1 VRRAIR
7 EHLRDFVA
15 IVALLVL
22 GLAAT
27 VAILSQQQAVY
38 PSWLPFLG
46 DERVEIQAEFTSAQ
60 AITPGQGQT
69 VNIAGVEVGDVTK
82 VELENETAVVTLSIE
97 KQYADLIHDNASM
110 LLRPRTGLQDI
121 TVEVDAGSEDA
132 PTIEDGDTIP
142 VSQTQPNIQPD
153 QILATLDGDT
163 QAYLRLLL
171 QGGAQGFGGHGKELS
186 AGLRRLEPFARDVA
200 KINGLLSQ
208 RRQNIRRSIHN
219 FRLVAEELGDND
231 KQLAEWVDS
240 SNAALRAFAN
250 QEASIRAT
258 LQEAP
263 SALRETQRA
272 LRSSNR
278 FSLASTPALRKLTPA
293 ARTLGPALEAARPF
307 FRQTAG
313 PIRNQIR
320 PFTRKVQKPF
330 RHLQQASG
338 PLAETSTSLRSGLT
352 ELNEVFNAL
361 TFDPDGSQESFL
373 FWAAWLNHNLNA
385 LSFVQD
391 AHGPIPRG
399 LVLVS
404 CATAG
409 LAEGV
414 AGRDPTYELLLDLT
428 RTVRRQEIQDLG
440 GCGPS

>member
-7 EHLRDFVA
+7 EHLRDFIA
-15 IVALLVL
+15 ILALLLL

-38 PSWLPFLG
+38 PSWIPFLG
-46 DERVEIQAEFTSAQ
+46 DDRVEIKAEFTSAQ
-60 AITPGQGQT
+60 AVTPGQGQT

-82 VELENETAVVTLSIE
+82 VELERETAVVTLSIQE
-97 KQYADLIHDNASM
+97 QYADLIHDDASL

-121 TVEVDAGSEDA
+121 TVEVDAGSPDSPA
-132 PTIEDGDTIP
+132 VEDGDTIP
-142 VSQTQPNIQPD
+142 VSQTQPNVQPD

-163 QAYLRLLL
+163 QAYLKLLL
-171 QGGAQGFGGHGKELS
+171 QGGAEGFGGHGKQLS

-200 KINGLLSQ
+200 KINGLLSA

-219 FRLVAEELGDND
+219 FRLVAEELGQND
-231 KQLAEWVDS
+231 TQLAEWVDS

-250 QEASIRAT
+250 QEASIRQT
-258 LQEAP
+258 LREAP

-278 FSLASTPALRKLTPA
+278 FSLASAPALRKLTPA
-293 ARTLGPALEAARPF
+293 ARTLGPALEETRPF
-307 FRQTAG
+307 FRETAG

-320 PFTRKVQKPF
+320 PFTRRVQKPF
-330 RHLQQASG
+330 RHLEQAAG
-338 PLAETSTSLRSGLT
+338 PLDETSKSLTSGLT

-361 TFDPDGSQESFL
+361 AFNPDGGQESFL

-391 AHGPIPRG
+391 ANGPVPRG
-399 LVLVS
+399 LVLLS
-404 CATAG
+404 CATTG
-409 LAEGV
+409 LAANV
-414 AGRDPTYELLLDLT
+414 ATADVTYQTLLDLN
-428 RTVRRQEIQDLG
+428 RVPRSADFQDRG
-440 GCGPS
+440 FDC

>member
-7 EHLRDFVA
+7 EHLRDFIA
-15 IVALLVL
+15 ILALLLL

-38 PSWLPFLG
+38 PSWIPFLG
-46 DERVEIQAEFTSAQ
+46 DDRVEIKAEFTSAQ
-60 AITPGQGQT
+60 AVTPGQGQT

-82 VELENETAVVTLSIE
+82 VELERETAVVTLSIQE
-97 KQYADLIHDNASM
+97 QYADLIHDDASL

-121 TVEVDAGSEDA
+121 TVEVDAGSPDS
-132 PTIEDGDTIP
+132 PTVEDGDTIP
-142 VSQTQPNIQPD
+142 VSQTQPNVQPD

-163 QAYLRLLL
+163 QAYLKLLL
-171 QGGAQGFGGHGKELS
+171 QGGAEGFGGHGKQLS

-200 KINGLLSQ
+200 KINGLLSA

-219 FRLVAEELGDND
+219 FRLVAEELGQND
-231 KQLAEWVDS
+231 TQLAEWVDS

-250 QEASIRAT
+250 QEGAIRQT
-258 LQEAP
+258 LREAP

-278 FSLASTPALRKLTPA
+278 FSLASAPALRKLTPA
-293 ARTLGPALEAARPF
+293 ARTLGPALEETRPF
-307 FRQTAG
+307 FRETAG

-320 PFTRKVQKPF
+320 PFTRRVQKPF
-330 RHLQQASG
+330 RHLEQAAG
-338 PLAETSTSLRSGLT
+338 PLDETSTSLRSGLT

-361 TFDPDGSQESFL
+361 AFNPDGGQESFL

-391 AHGPIPRG
+391 ANGPVPRG
-399 LVLVS
+399 LVLLS
-404 CATAG
+404 CATTG
-409 LAEGV
+409 LATNV
-414 AGRDPTYELLLDLT
+414 ATADVTYQTLLDLN
-428 RTVRRQEIQDLG
+428 RVPRSADFQDRG
-440 GCGPS
+440 FDC

>member
-7 EHLRDFVA
+7 EHLRDFIA
-15 IVALLVL
+15 ILALLLL

-38 PSWLPFLG
+38 PSWIPFLG
-46 DERVEIQAEFTSAQ
+46 DDRVEIKADFTSAQ
-60 AITPGQGQT
+60 AVTPGQGQT

-82 VELENETAVVTLSIE
+82 VELERETAVVTLSIQE
-97 KQYADLIHDNASM
+97 QYADLIHDDASL

-121 TVEVDAGSEDA
+121 TVEVDAGSPDS
-132 PTIEDGDTIP
+132 PTVEDGDTIP
-142 VSQTQPNIQPD
+142 VSQTQPTVQPD
-153 QILATLDGDT
+153 QLLATLDGDT
-163 QAYLRLLL
+163 QASLKLLL
-171 QGGAQGFGGHGKELS
+171 QGGAEGFGGHGKQLS

-219 FRLVAEELGDND
+219 FRLVAEELGHND
-231 KQLAEWVDS
+231 TQLAEWVDS

-250 QEASIRAT
+250 QEASIRQT
-258 LQEAP
+258 LREAP

-278 FSLASTPALRKLTPA
+278 FSLASAPALRKLTPA
-293 ARTLGPALEAARPF
+293 ARTLGPALEETRPF
-307 FRQTAG
+307 FRETAG

-320 PFTRKVQKPF
+320 PFTRRVQKPF
-330 RHLQQASG
+330 RHLEQAAG
-338 PLAETSTSLRSGLT
+338 PLDETSKSLRSGLT

-361 TFDPDGSQESFL
+361 AFNPDGGQESFL

-391 AHGPIPRG
+391 ANGPVPRG
-399 LVLVS
+399 LVLLS
-404 CATAG
+404 CATTG
-409 LAEGV
+409 LAANV
-414 AGRDPTYELLLDLT
+414 ATADVTYQTLLDLN
-428 RTVRRQEIQDLG
+428 RVPRSADFRDRG
-440 GCGPS
+440 FDC

>member
-15 IVALLVL
+15 IVTLLVL

-46 DERVEIQAEFTSAQ
+46 DERVEIKAEFTSAQ

-97 KQYADLIHDNASM
+97 EQYADLIHDNASL

-121 TVEVDAGSEDA
+121 TVEVDAGSEGA

-171 QGGAQGFGGHGKELS
+171 QGGAQGFGGHGKQLS

-330 RHLQQASG
+330 HHLQQASG
-338 PLAETSTSLRSGLT
+338 PLAEASTSLRSGLT

-361 TFDPDGSQESFL
+361 AFDPDGSQESYL

-385 LSFVQD
+385 ISSVQD
-391 AHGPIPRG
+391 AQGPVPRG
-399 LVLVS
+399 LVMIT

-409 LAEGV
+409 LAQSV
-414 AGRDPTYELLLDLT
+414 ADANPTYQVQLDMNRIP
-428 RTVRRQEIQDLG
+428 RTEEI
-440 GCGPS
+440 C

>member
-7 EHLRDFVA
+7 EHLRDFIA
-15 IVALLVL
+15 ILALLLL

-38 PSWLPFLG
+38 PSWIPFLG
-46 DERVEIQAEFTSAQ
+46 DDRVEIKADFTSAQ
-60 AITPGQGQT
+60 AVTPGQGQT

-82 VELENETAVVTLSIE
+82 VELERGTAVVTLSIQE
-97 KQYADLIHDNASM
+97 QYADLIHDDASL

-121 TVEVDAGSEDA
+121 TVEVDAGSPDSPA
-132 PTIEDGDTIP
+132 VEDGDTIP
-142 VSQTQPNIQPD
+142 VSQTQPNVQPD

-163 QAYLRLLL
+163 QAYLKLLL
-171 QGGAQGFGGHGKELS
+171 QGGAEGFGGHGKQLS

-200 KINGLLSQ
+200 KINGLLSA

-219 FRLVAEELGDND
+219 FRLVAEELGQND
-231 KQLAEWVDS
+231 TQLAEWVDS

-250 QEASIRAT
+250 QEGAIRET
-258 LQEAP
+258 LREAP

-278 FSLASTPALRKLTPA
+278 FSLASAPALRKLTPA
-293 ARTLGPALEAARPF
+293 ARTLGPALEETRPF
-307 FRQTAG
+307 FRETAG

-320 PFTRKVQKPF
+320 PFTRRVQKPF
-330 RHLQQASG
+330 RHLEQAAG
-338 PLAETSTSLRSGLT
+338 PLDETSTSLRSGLT

-361 TFDPDGSQESFL
+361 AFNPDGGQESFL

-391 AHGPIPRG
+391 ANGPVPRG
-399 LVLVS
+399 LVLLS
-404 CATAG
+404 CATTG
-409 LAEGV
+409 LATNV
-414 AGRDPTYELLLDLT
+414 ATADVTYQTLLDLN
-428 RTVRRQEIQDLG
+428 RVPRSADFQDRG
-440 GCGPS
+440 FDC

>member
-7 EHLRDFVA
+7 EHLRDFIA
-15 IVALLVL
+15 ILALLLL

-38 PSWLPFLG
+38 PSWIPFLG
-46 DERVEIQAEFTSAQ
+46 DDRVEIKADFTSAQ
-60 AITPGQGQT
+60 AVTPGQGQT

-82 VELENETAVVTLSIE
+82 VELERGTAVVTLSIQE
-97 KQYADLIHDNASM
+97 RYADLIHDDASL

-121 TVEVDAGSEDA
+121 TVEVDAGSPDS
-132 PTIEDGDTIP
+132 PTVEDGDTIP
-142 VSQTQPNIQPD
+142 VSQTQPNVQPD

-163 QAYLRLLL
+163 QAYLKLLL
-171 QGGAQGFGGHGKELS
+171 QGGAEGFGGHGKQLS

-200 KINGLLSQ
+200 KINGLLSA

-219 FRLVAEELGDND
+219 FRLVAEELGHND
-231 KQLAEWVDS
+231 TQLAEWVDS

-250 QEASIRAT
+250 QEASIRQT
-258 LQEAP
+258 LREAP

-278 FSLASTPALRKLTPA
+278 FSLASAPALRKLTPA
-293 ARTLGPALEAARPF
+293 ARTLGPALEETRPF
-307 FRQTAG
+307 FRETAG
-313 PIRNQIR
+313 PIRDQIR
-320 PFTRKVQKPF
+320 PFTRRVQKPF
-330 RHLQQASG
+330 RHLQQAAG
-338 PLAETSTSLRSGLT
+338 PLDETSTSLRSGLT

-361 TFDPDGSQESFL
+361 AFNPDGGQESFL

-391 AHGPIPRG
+391 ANGPVPRG
-399 LVLVS
+399 LVLLS
-404 CATAG
+404 CATTG
-409 LAEGV
+409 LATNV
-414 AGRDPTYELLLDLT
+414 ATADVTYQTLLDLN
-428 RTVRRQEIQDLG
+428 RVPRSADFQDRG
-440 GCGPS
+440 FDC

>member
-7 EHLRDFVA
+7 EHLRDFIA
-15 IVALLVL
+15 ILALLLL

-38 PSWLPFLG
+38 PSWIPFLG
-46 DERVEIQAEFTSAQ
+46 DDRVEIKADFTSAQ
-60 AITPGQGQT
+60 AVTPGQGQT

-82 VELENETAVVTLSIE
+82 VELERETAVVTLSIQE
-97 KQYADLIHDNASM
+97 QYADLIHDDASL

-121 TVEVDAGSEDA
+121 TVEVDAGSPDS
-132 PTIEDGDTIP
+132 PTVEDGDTIP
-142 VSQTQPNIQPD
+142 VSQTQPNVQPD

-163 QAYLRLLL
+163 QAYLKLLL
-171 QGGAQGFGGHGKELS
+171 QGGAEGFGGHGKQLS

-200 KINGLLSQ
+200 KINGLLSA

-219 FRLVAEELGDND
+219 FRLVAEELGQND
-231 KQLAEWVDS
+231 TQLAEWVDS

-250 QEASIRAT
+250 QEASIRQT
-258 LQEAP
+258 LREAP

-278 FSLASTPALRKLTPA
+278 FSLASAPALRKLTPA
-293 ARTLGPALEAARPF
+293 ARTLGPALEETRPF
-307 FRQTAG
+307 FRETAG

-320 PFTRKVQKPF
+320 PFTRRVQKPF
-330 RHLQQASG
+330 RHLEQAAG
-338 PLAETSTSLRSGLT
+338 PLDETSTSLRSGLT

-361 TFDPDGSQESFL
+361 AFNPDGGQESFL

-391 AHGPIPRG
+391 ANGPVPRG
-399 LVLVS
+399 LVLLS
-404 CATAG
+404 CATTG
-409 LAEGV
+409 LAANV
-414 AGRDPTYELLLDLT
+414 ATADVTYQTLLDLN
-428 RTVRRQEIQDLG
+428 RVPRSADFQDRG
-440 GCGPS
+440 FDC

>member
-7 EHLRDFVA
+7 EHLRDFIA
-15 IVALLVL
+15 ILALLLL

-38 PSWLPFLG
+38 PSWIPFLG
-46 DERVEIQAEFTSAQ
+46 DDRVEIKADFTSAQ
-60 AITPGQGQT
+60 AVTPGQGQT

-82 VELENETAVVTLSIE
+82 VELERGTAVVTLSIQE
-97 KQYADLIHDNASM
+97 QYADLIHDDASL

-121 TVEVDAGSEDA
+121 TVDVDAGSPDS
-132 PTIEDGDTIP
+132 PTVEDGDTIP
-142 VSQTQPNIQPD
+142 VSQTQPNVQPD

-163 QAYLRLLL
+163 QAYLKLLL
-171 QGGAQGFGGHGKELS
+171 QGGAEGFGGHGKQLS

-200 KINGLLSQ
+200 KINGLLSA

-219 FRLVAEELGDND
+219 FRLVAEELGQND
-231 KQLAEWVDS
+231 TQLAEWVDS

-250 QEASIRAT
+250 QEASIRQT
-258 LQEAP
+258 LREAP

-278 FSLASTPALRKLTPA
+278 FSLASAPALRKLTPA
-293 ARTLGPALEAARPF
+293 ARTLGPALEETRPF
-307 FRQTAG
+307 FRETAG

-320 PFTRKVQKPF
+320 PFTRRVQKPF
-330 RHLQQASG
+330 RHLQQAAG
-338 PLAETSTSLRSGLT
+338 PLDETSKSLRSGLT

-361 TFDPDGSQESFL
+361 AFNPDGGQESFL

-391 AHGPIPRG
+391 ANGPVPRG
-399 LVLVS
+399 LVLLS
-404 CATAG
+404 CATTG
-409 LAEGV
+409 LATNV
-414 AGRDPTYELLLDLT
+414 ATADVTYQTLLDLN
-428 RTVRRQEIQDLG
+428 RVPRSADFSDRGFD
-440 GCGPS
+440 C

>member
-1 VRRAIR
+1 MRRAIR
-7 EHLRDFVA
+7 EHLRDFIA
-15 IVALLVL
+15 ILALLLL

-38 PSWLPFLG
+38 PSWIPFLG
-46 DERVEIQAEFTSAQ
+46 DDRVEIKADFTSAQ
-60 AITPGQGQT
+60 AVTPGQGQT

-82 VELENETAVVTLSIE
+82 VELERGTAVVTLSIQE
-97 KQYADLIHDNASM
+97 QYADLIHDDASL

-121 TVEVDAGSEDA
+121 TVEVDAGSPDS
-132 PTIEDGDTIP
+132 PTVEDGDTIP
-142 VSQTQPNIQPD
+142 VSQTQPNVQPD

-163 QAYLRLLL
+163 QAYLKLLL
-171 QGGAQGFGGHGKELS
+171 QGGAEGFGGHGKQLS

-200 KINGLLSQ
+200 KINGLLSA

-219 FRLVAEELGDND
+219 FRLVAEELGHND
-231 KQLAEWVDS
+231 TQLAEWVDS

-250 QEASIRAT
+250 QEASIRQT
-258 LQEAP
+258 LREAP

-278 FSLASTPALRKLTPA
+278 FSLASAPALRKLTPA
-293 ARTLGPALEAARPF
+293 ARTLGPALEETRPF
-307 FRQTAG
+307 FRETAG

-320 PFTRKVQKPF
+320 PFTRRVQKPF
-330 RHLQQASG
+330 RHLEQAAG
-338 PLAETSTSLRSGLT
+338 PLDETSTSLRSGLT

-361 TFDPDGSQESFL
+361 AFNPDGGQESFL

-391 AHGPIPRG
+391 ANGPVPRG
-399 LVLVS
+399 LVLLS
-404 CATAG
+404 CATTG
-409 LAEGV
+409 LAANV
-414 AGRDPTYELLLDLT
+414 ATADVTYQTLLDLN
-428 RTVRRQEIQDLG
+428 RVPRSADFQDRG
-440 GCGPS
+440 FDC

>member
-7 EHLRDFVA
+7 EHLRDFIA
-15 IVALLVL
+15 ILALLLL

-38 PSWLPFLG
+38 PSWIPFLG
-46 DERVEIQAEFTSAQ
+46 DDRVEIKAEFTSAQ
-60 AITPGQGQT
+60 AVTPGQGQT

-82 VELENETAVVTLSIE
+82 VELERETAVVTLSIQE
-97 KQYADLIHDNASM
+97 QYADLIHDDASL

-121 TVEVDAGSEDA
+121 TVDVDAGSPDS
-132 PTIEDGDTIP
+132 PTVEDGDTIP
-142 VSQTQPNIQPD
+142 VSQTQPNVQPD

-163 QAYLRLLL
+163 QAYLKLLL
-171 QGGAQGFGGHGKELS
+171 QGGAEGFGGHGKQLS

-200 KINGLLSQ
+200 KINGLLSA

-219 FRLVAEELGDND
+219 FRLVAEELGQND
-231 KQLAEWVDS
+231 TQLAEWVDS

-250 QEASIRAT
+250 QEASIRQT
-258 LQEAP
+258 LREAP

-278 FSLASTPALRKLTPA
+278 FSLASAPALRKLTPA
-293 ARTLGPALEAARPF
+293 ARTLGPALEETRPF
-307 FRQTAG
+307 FRETAG

-320 PFTRKVQKPF
+320 PFTRRVQKPF
-330 RHLQQASG
+330 RHLEQAAG
-338 PLAETSTSLRSGLT
+338 PLDETSTSLRSGLT

-361 TFDPDGSQESFL
+361 AFNPDGGQESFL

-391 AHGPIPRG
+391 ANGPVPRG
-399 LVLVS
+399 LVLLS
-404 CATAG
+404 CATTG
-409 LAEGV
+409 LAANV
-414 AGRDPTYELLLDLT
+414 ATADVTYQTLLDLN
-428 RTVRRQEIQDLG
+428 RVPRSADFSDRGFD
-440 GCGPS
+440 C

>member
-7 EHLRDFVA
+7 EHLRDFIA
-15 IVALLVL
+15 ILALLLL

-38 PSWLPFLG
+38 PSWIPFLG
-46 DERVEIQAEFTSAQ
+46 DDRVEIKADFTSAQ
-60 AITPGQGQT
+60 AVTPGQGQT

-82 VELENETAVVTLSIE
+82 VELERGTAVVTLSIQE
-97 KQYADLIHDNASM
+97 RYADLIHDDASL

-121 TVEVDAGSEDA
+121 TVEVDAGSPDS
-132 PTIEDGDTIP
+132 PTVEDGDTIP
-142 VSQTQPNIQPD
+142 VSQTQPNVQPD

-163 QAYLRLLL
+163 QAYLKLLL
-171 QGGAQGFGGHGKELS
+171 QGGAEGFGGHGKQLS

-200 KINGLLSQ
+200 KINGLLSA

-219 FRLVAEELGDND
+219 FRLVAEELGQND
-231 KQLAEWVDS
+231 TQLAEWVDS

-250 QEASIRAT
+250 QEASIRQT
-258 LQEAP
+258 LREAP

-278 FSLASTPALRKLTPA
+278 FSLASAPALRKLTPA
-293 ARTLGPALEAARPF
+293 ARTLGPALEETRPF
-307 FRQTAG
+307 FRETAG
-313 PIRNQIR
+313 PIRDQIR
-320 PFTRKVQKPF
+320 PFTRRVQKPF
-330 RHLQQASG
+330 RHLQQAAG
-338 PLAETSTSLRSGLT
+338 PLDETSTSLRSGLT

-361 TFDPDGSQESFL
+361 AFNPDGGQESFL

-391 AHGPIPRG
+391 ANGPVPRG
-399 LVLVS
+399 LVLLS
-404 CATAG
+404 CATTG
-409 LAEGV
+409 LATNV
-414 AGRDPTYELLLDLT
+414 ATADVTYQTLLDLN
-428 RTVRRQEIQDLG
+428 RVPRSADFQDRG
-440 GCGPS
+440 FDC

>member
-7 EHLRDFVA
+7 EHLRDFIA
-15 IVALLVL
+15 ILTLLVL
-22 GLAAT
+22 GIAAT

-38 PSWLPFLG
+38 PEWIPFLG
-46 DERVEIQAEFTSAQ
+46 DERVEIKAEFTSAQ

-69 VNIAGVEVGDVTK
+69 VNIAGVEVGDVTE
-82 VELENETAVVTLSIE
+82 VELDEETAVVTLSIQE
-97 KQYADLIHDNASM
+97 QYADLIHDNASL

-121 TVEVDAGSEDA
+121 TVEVDAGSPDA
-132 PTIEDGDTIP
+132 PTVEDGDTIP

-171 QGGAQGFGGHGKELS
+171 QGGAEGFGGHGRQLS

-231 KQLAEWVDS
+231 RQLAEWVDS

-250 QEASIRAT
+250 QEGAIRET
-258 LQEAP
+258 LREAP

-278 FSLASTPALRKLTPA
+278 FSLASAPALRKLTPA

-307 FRQTAG
+307 FRETAG
-313 PIRNQIR
+313 PIRDQIR
-320 PFTRKVQKPF
+320 PFTRRVQKPF
-330 RHLQQASG
+330 RHLKQAAG
-338 PLAETSTSLRSGLT
+338 PLDETSTSLKSGLT

-361 TFDPDGSQESFL
+361 AFDPEGNQESYL

-391 AHGPIPRG
+391 ANGPIPRG
-399 LVLVS
+399 VVLLT

-414 AGRDPTYELLLDLT
+414 AGRDLTYETLLDLN
-428 RTVRRQEIQDLG
+428 RTVRRQEIEDLG

>member
-7 EHLRDFVA
+7 EHLRDFIA
-15 IVALLVL
+15 ILALLLL

-38 PSWLPFLG
+38 PSWIPFLG
-46 DERVEIQAEFTSAQ
+46 DDRVEIKAEFTSAQ
-60 AITPGQGQT
+60 AVTPGQGQT

-82 VELENETAVVTLSIE
+82 VELERETAVVTLSIQE
-97 KQYADLIHDNASM
+97 QYADLIHDDASL

-121 TVEVDAGSEDA
+121 TVEVDAGSPDSPA
-132 PTIEDGDTIP
+132 VEDGDTIP
-142 VSQTQPNIQPD
+142 VSQTQPNVQPD

-163 QAYLRLLL
+163 QAYLKLLL
-171 QGGAQGFGGHGKELS
+171 QGGAEGFGGHGKQLS

-200 KINGLLSQ
+200 KINGLLSA

-219 FRLVAEELGDND
+219 FRLVAEELGHND
-231 KQLAEWVDS
+231 TQLAEWVDS

-250 QEASIRAT
+250 QEASIRQT
-258 LQEAP
+258 LREAP

-278 FSLASTPALRKLTPA
+278 FSLASAPALRKLTPA
-293 ARTLGPALEAARPF
+293 ARTLGPALEETRPF
-307 FRQTAG
+307 FRETAG

-320 PFTRKVQKPF
+320 PFTRRVQKPF
-330 RHLQQASG
+330 RHLEQAAG
-338 PLAETSTSLRSGLT
+338 PLDETSTSLRSGLT

-361 TFDPDGSQESFL
+361 AFNPDGGQESFL

-391 AHGPIPRG
+391 ANGPVPRG
-399 LVLVS
+399 LVLLS
-404 CATAG
+404 CATTG
-409 LAEGV
+409 LAANV
-414 AGRDPTYELLLDLT
+414 ATADVTYQTLLDLN
-428 RTVRRQEIQDLG
+428 RVPRSADFQDRG
-440 GCGPS
+440 FDC